1 MAKVIEVAA
10 QEISPFERE
19 PKLLG
24 VYHFNDVT
32 RSMHLH
38 EDRVEL
44 NFILSGNGT
53 IVVDGELCNVSAGD
67 VLIYNSGVLHDESL
81 ILPSQLNA
89 WCIAVTNLKLPNLRE
104 NELVPKNFSPRI
116 PCQSVAE
123 DLAQLYPMIHN
134 YVQQANGYPVANT
147 LARAVVMIVNEVIRT
162 SARAVSKENNFV
174 VERIL
179 NYIAEHYAEEID
191 LATLAALVN
200 ANENYLSHVFKKV
213 TNYSPLQYIVR
224 RRIGKAQCLLIYTA
238 LSLTKISARV
248 GYDDP
253 NYFSR
258 IFKKVVG
265 MSPRDYRQRWRESSI
280 GSAPSDI

>member
-10 QEISPFERE
+10 REQSPFECE
-19 PKLLG
+19 PQLLG
-24 VYHFNDVT
+24 VYHFSDVL

-53 IVVDGELCNVSAGD
+53 IVVDGELCNAQAGD

-81 ILPSQLNA
+81 ILALQLNA
-89 WCIAVTNLKLPNLRE
+89 WCIAVTNLKLPNCRV
-104 NELVPKNFSPRI
+104 NELVPKNFHPCI

-123 DLAQLYPMIHN
+123 DLAQLYPLIHR
-134 YVQQANGYPVANT
+134 YVQKPNGYPVADE
-147 LARAVVMIVNEVIRT
+147 LARAVVSIVHETIRT
-162 SARAVSKENNFV
+162 NARTCTRETHFV

-191 LATLAALVN
+191 LAALAALVN
-200 ANENYLSHVFKKV
+200 DNENYLSHIFKKV

-224 RRIGKAQCLLIYTA
+224 RRIGKAQSLLVYTS
-238 LSLTKISARV
+238 LSLTEISARI

-258 IFKKVVG
+258 LFKKIIG
-265 MSPRDYRQRWRESSI
+265 MTPRSYRQRWREESI
-280 GSAPSDI
+280 GSTPSDI

>member
-1 MAKVIEVAA
+1 MANVIEIAA
-10 QEISPFERE
+10 QENSPFERE
-19 PKLLG
+19 PQLLG
-24 VYHFNDVT
+24 IYHFNDVT

-53 IVVDGELCNVSAGD
+53 IVVNGELCNAQAGD
-67 VLIYNSGVLHDESL
+67 VLIYNSGILHDESL
-81 ILPSQLNA
+81 ILASQLNA
-89 WCIAVTNLKLPNLRE
+89 WCIAVTNLKLPNRRV
-104 NELVPKNFSPRI
+104 NELVPENLHPCIS
-116 PCQSVAE
+116 CQSVAE
-123 DLAQLYPMIHN
+123 DLAQLYPLIHR
-134 YVQQANGYPVANT
+134 YVQQANGYPVANE
-147 LARAVVMIVNEVIRT
+147 LARAVVLIVHEIIRT
-162 SARAVSKENNFV
+162 NARTCTRETHFV
-174 VERIL
+174 VERVL

-191 LATLAALVN
+191 LAALATLVN
-200 ANENYLSHVFKKV
+200 ANENYLSHIFKKV

-224 RRIGKAQCLLIYTA
+224 RRIGKAQSLLGYTS
-238 LSLTKISARV
+238 LSLTEISARV

-258 IFKKVVG
+258 LFKKVVG

>member
-1 MAKVIEVAA
+1 MAKVIEIAA
-10 QEISPFERE
+10 QANSPFERE
-19 PKLLG
+19 PQLLG

-32 RSMHLH
+32 RSLHLH

-53 IVVDGELCNVSAGD
+53 VVVNGELCNTQAGD

-81 ILPSQLNA
+81 ILSTQNA

-123 DLAQLYPMIHN
+123 DLGQLYPMIHR
-134 YVQQANGYPVANT
+134 YVQQENGYPVANA
-147 LARAVVMIVNEVIRT
+147 LARAVVLLVNEVIRT
-162 SARAVSKENNFV
+162 SARAETKETHFV

-179 NYIAEHYAEEID
+179 HYIEEHYAEEIEF
-191 LATLAALVN
+191 AALAALVN

-213 TNYSPLQYIVR
+213 TNYSPLQYVVR
-224 RRIGKAQCLLIYTA
+224 RRIGKAQCLLIYTT
-238 LSLTKISARV
+238 LTLTEISARV

-265 MSPRDYRQRWRESSI
+265 VTPRSYRQHWRESSI